1 MSWTYFCVRFIVT
14 FLFFLLCNI
23 SGGLARSKSCLKGRW
38 VCASVVAAALRSS
51 LPSEVFL
58 AISWR
63 SGPELSS
70 LPGRFAVEKV
80 AQEKLDP
87 GNQVPRQCFVYQ
99 KMTKHDRNFQVT
111 MNQFQ
116 GTFIFLRP
124 GFVKQIADSAQTE
137 YCTTFHCSCVRVFV
151 CHRRDISHFSH
162 I

>member
-1 MSWTYFCVRFIVT
+1 M
-14 FLFFLLCNI
+14 
-23 SGGLARSKSCLKGRW
+23 
-38 VCASVVAAALRSS
+38 CASVVAPALRSS

-87 GNQVPRQCFVYQ
+87 GNRVPRQCFVYQ

-116 GTFIFLRP
+116 GTFIFP
-124 GFVKQIADSAQTE
+124 EAWICETNS
-137 YCTTFHCSCVRVFV
+137 YVFL
-151 CHRRDISHFSH
+151 S
-162 I
+162 